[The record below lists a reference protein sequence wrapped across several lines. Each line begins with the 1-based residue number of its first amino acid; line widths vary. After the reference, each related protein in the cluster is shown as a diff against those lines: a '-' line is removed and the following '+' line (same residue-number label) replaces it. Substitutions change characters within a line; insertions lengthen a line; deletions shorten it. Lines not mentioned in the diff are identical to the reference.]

1 MSMLGTLGKIAA
13 GVMIA
18 KTVGKA
24 MSGGAGGGLLGSI
37 LGGGKADTP
46 SNAPSSSGGIGDLIN
61 SFGKKDDSSSNL
73 GTMLNDLL
81 AGKEIKAGPSEEK
94 KAEVLLY
101 AMLNA
106 AKADGKIDKEE
117 EAKLTQH
124 IGDAS
129 PEEIKIVKDAIES
142 PLDVDAFAKSVPEG
156 MEEQVYVISL
166 AAIELDNQKEAE
178 YLDALRDR
186 LGISRETANLIHQK
200 AGAPVLYS

>member
-1 MSMLGTLGKIAA
+1 MLGTLGKIAV
-13 GVMIA
+13 GVMVA
-18 KTVGKA
+18 RTVGKA
-24 MSGGAGGGLLGSI
+24 MGGGSGGGLLGSI
-37 LGGGKADTP
+37 LGGGKGNTP
-46 SNAPSSSGGIGDLIN
+46 QNAPSSGGGIGDLIN

-73 GTMLNDLL
+73 GGILNDLL
-81 AGKEIKAGPSEEK
+81 SGKEVNAGPSEEK

-106 AKADGKIDKEE
+106 AKADGVIDKEE
-117 EAKLTQH
+117 EAKLMQH

-129 PEEIKIVKDAIES
+129 PEEIKIVKDAIEA